1 VTSRFYGAADELLKE
16 YAWYTK
22 TTDGEGTRPVGL
34 LKPND
39 LGLFDMYGNVFEWCH
54 ERALPYS
61 LPAQGLPSEDK
72 EDTEDILFAQ
82 ERPIRSSP
90 FVLPASVARSAN
102 REKQRPSFGI
112 YAVGLRV
119 ARTYHRTR

>member
-1 VTSRFYGAADELLKE
+1 M
-16 YAWYTK
+16 
-22 TTDGEGTRPVGL
+22 GL

-54 ERALPYS
+54 ERALPYAV
-61 LPAQGLPSEDK
+61 PAQGLPSEDK

-82 ERPIRSSP
+82 KRSIRSSA

-102 REKQRPSFGI
+102 HEKARPSFGI
-112 YAVGLRV
+112 YAIGLRV
-119 ARTYHRTR
+119 ARTYR